1 MRVVSISL
9 DVCIEDDVN
18 SEDLCKEVS
27 SMVENKFNH
36 EVLGYSVKAD
46 VTEEY
51 KEMGS
56 DRRIF
61 TWQIK
66 NQ

>member
-1 MRVVSISL
+1 MRVISISL

-51 KEMGS
+51 KKMGVV
-56 DRRIF
+56 R
-61 TWQIK
+61 
-66 NQ
+66 

>member
-51 KEMGS
+51 KEMGVI
-56 DRRIF
+56 R
-61 TWQIK
+61 
-66 NQ
+66 